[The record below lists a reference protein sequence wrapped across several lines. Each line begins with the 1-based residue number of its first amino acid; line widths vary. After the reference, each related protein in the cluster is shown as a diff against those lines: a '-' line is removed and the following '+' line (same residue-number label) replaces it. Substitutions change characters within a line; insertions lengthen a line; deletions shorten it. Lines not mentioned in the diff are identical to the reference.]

1 MLIFKH
7 SIGAND
13 MKHLGKLKHLII
25 RGKAFLS
32 ILTIHLIIAIRKVY
46 VVNFVNIGQIKPFG
60 TII

>member
-25 RGKAFLS
+25 RGKALLS
-32 ILTIHLIIAIRKVY
+32 MLTIHLIIVIRKVY
-46 VVNFVNIGQIKPFG
+46 VI
-60 TII
+60 T